1 MGERKR
7 VTPSDATSGAGHDCH
22 TSFVDSNHARSLPFS
37 DLRTPTTVADKPAT
51 VVTMEL
57 STGAVRVLGCLVEKQ
72 MTTPDVYPMS
82 LNGIVTAANQ
92 STNRDPVLHL
102 SESEVHR
109 ALDELRTEHRLV
121 RMIHAGAGSRV
132 DKYRHA
138 LDERLTLSSPEQ
150 AVLAMLALRGPQ
162 TVAEV
167 KVRTERMVDMDVD
180 HVERVVD
187 RLADPSRQADPD
199 EMRARSGDGM
209 MRPSN
214 TLAAE
219 IPDGFARPWDGP
231 LVVRLPRL
239 PGQKEPRVM
248 HLLGGPIDVDAL
260 ATGNVRV
267 GAANESGRSAT
278 SDRLVALESA
288 VARLEAELATLSGR
302 FESFRQQF

>member
-7 VTPSDATSGAGHDCH
+7 VTPSDATSGTGHDCH
-22 TSFVDSNHARSLPFS
+22 TSFVDSSHVSQSFVP
-37 DLRTPTTVADKPAT
+37 DPCTPTSRTTGPAT
-51 VVTMEL
+51 VVDMEL
-57 STGAVRVLGCLVEKQ
+57 SAGAVRVLGCLVEKQ

-102 SESEVHR
+102 SENEVQI

-138 LDERLTLSSPEQ
+138 LDERLTLTSPEQ
-150 AVLAMLALRGPQ
+150 TVLAMLALRGPQ

-167 KVRTERMVDMDVD
+167 KARTERMVDMELE
-180 HVERVVD
+180 HVERVVE
-187 RLADPSRQADPD
+187 RLADPARQADPD
-199 EMRARSGDGM
+199 EMRVRSGDGM

-214 TLAAE
+214 SLAAE

-231 LVVRLPRL
+231 LVIRLPRL

-248 HLLGGPIDVDAL
+248 HLLGGPVDIDAL
-260 ATGNVRV
+260 SAGTVRV
-267 GAANESGRSAT
+267 GTGTDSGRSAA

-288 VARLEAELATLSGR
+288 VARLEAELAALSEQ

>member
-1 MGERKR
+1 MA
-7 VTPSDATSGAGHDCH
+7 PSDAPTRPRHNCH
-22 TSFVDSNHARSLPFS
+22 ASFVDSHHASQSFVP
-37 DLRTPTTVADKPAT
+37 DPRTPTAGANRPAT
-51 VVTMEL
+51 VVHMEL
-57 STGAVRVLGCLVEKQ
+57 SAGAVRVLGCLVEKQ

-92 STNRDPVLHL
+92 STNREPVLHL
-102 SESEVHR
+102 SETDVQA
-109 ALDELRTEHRLV
+109 ALDELRTDQRLV

-132 DKYRHA
+132 NKYRHA
-138 LDERLTLSSPEQ
+138 LDERLLLTPPEQ
-150 AVLAMLALRGPQ
+150 SVVAMLALRGPQ

-167 KVRTERMVDMDVD
+167 KARTERMVDMTME

-187 RLADPSRQADPD
+187 RLADPTRQADPE

-214 TLAAE
+214 ALAAE

-260 ATGNVRV
+260 AAGNVRLSPANDSGR
-267 GAANESGRSAT
+267 GAAA
-278 SDRLVALESA
+278 DRLAALEST
-288 VARLEAELATLSGR
+288 VGRLEAELSALSER

>member
-1 MGERKR
+1 
-7 VTPSDATSGAGHDCH
+7 
-22 TSFVDSNHARSLPFS
+22 
-37 DLRTPTTVADKPAT
+37 
-51 VVTMEL
+51 MEL
-57 STGAVRVLGCLVEKQ
+57 SGGAVRVLGCLVEKQ

-82 LNGIVTAANQ
+82 INGIVTAANQ
-92 STNRDPVLHL
+92 STSRDPVLHL
-102 SESEVHR
+102 SEREVQA

-138 LDERLTLSSPEQ
+138 LDERLMLSSPEQ

-167 KVRTERMVDMDVD
+167 KVRTERMVDMELE

-187 RLADPSRQADPD
+187 RLGDPARQADPD

-214 TLAAE
+214 PLAAE
-219 IPDGFARPWDGP
+219 IPDGFARPWEGP
-231 LVVRLPRL
+231 LVIRLPRQ

-248 HLLGGPIDVDAL
+248 HLLGGPIDVDAI
-260 ATGNVRV
+260 AAGNVRV
-267 GAANESGRSAT
+267 GAGSESGRSAT
-278 SDRLVALESA
+278 TDRVVALEA
-288 VARLEAELATLSGR
+288 TVARLEADLATLSER
-302 FESFRQQF
+302 FESFRGQF

>member
-1 MGERKR
+1 MR
-7 VTPSDATSGAGHDCH
+7 
-22 TSFVDSNHARSLPFS
+22 RSLPFS
-37 DLRTPTTVADKPAT
+37 NPRTPTTGDDRTAT
-51 VVTMEL
+51 VVSMEL
-57 STGAVRVLGCLVEKQ
+57 SAGAVRVLGCLVEKQ

-82 LNGIVTAANQ
+82 LNGILTAANQ

-102 SESEVHR
+102 SEREVHA

-138 LDERLTLSSPEQ
+138 LDERLTLTFPEQ

-162 TVAEV
+162 TGAEV
-167 KVRTERMVDMDVD
+167 KARTERMVDMDIE

-187 RLADPSRQADPD
+187 RLGDPARQADPD

-209 MRPSN
+209 MRASN

-248 HLLGGPIDVDAL
+248 HLLAGPIDVDAL
-260 ATGNVRV
+260 AAGNVRV
-267 GAANESGRSAT
+267 STGNESGRSGT
-278 SDRLVALESA
+278 SDRLVTLESA
-288 VARLEAELATLSGR
+288 VARLEAELATLTER
-302 FESFRQQF
+302 FDSFRQQF

>member
-1 MGERKR
+1 M
-7 VTPSDATSGAGHDCH
+7 
-22 TSFVDSNHARSLPFS
+22 
-37 DLRTPTTVADKPAT
+37 
-51 VVTMEL
+51 
-57 STGAVRVLGCLVEKQ
+57 LGCLVEKQ

-92 STNRDPVLHL
+92 STNRDPVMHL
-102 SESEVHR
+102 SESEVHT

-138 LDERLTLSSPEQ
+138 LDERLLLTSPEQ
-150 AVLAMLALRGPQ
+150 AVLAMLVLRGPQ

-167 KVRTERMVDMDVD
+167 KARTERMIEMDIE

-187 RLADPSRQADPD
+187 RLGDPERQADPD

-209 MRPSN
+209 MRPSS

-231 LVVRLPRL
+231 LIIRLPRL

-248 HLLGGPIDVDAL
+248 HLLGGPIDVGAL
-260 ATGNVRV
+260 GASNVRV
-267 GAANESGRSAT
+267 GAPNESGRLAVSERVAT
-278 SDRLVALESA
+278 LESA
-288 VARLEAELATLSGR
+288 VGRLEAELSALTER

>member
-1 MGERKR
+1 
-7 VTPSDATSGAGHDCH
+7 
-22 TSFVDSNHARSLPFS
+22 
-37 DLRTPTTVADKPAT
+37 
-51 VVTMEL
+51 MEL
-57 STGAVRVLGCLVEKQ
+57 STGAVRVLGCLVEKH

-92 STNRDPVLHL
+92 STNREPVMHL
-102 SESEVHR
+102 SEGEVHT

-138 LDERLTLSSPEQ
+138 LDERLMLTAPEQ

-162 TVAEV
+162 TVAEL
-167 KVRTERMVDMDVD
+167 KARTERMVDMDID

-187 RLADPSRQADPD
+187 RLGDPARQADPD
-199 EMRARSGDGM
+199 EMRARTGDGM

-214 TLAAE
+214 SLAAD
-219 IPDGFARPWDGP
+219 IPDGFARPWEGP

-248 HLLGGPIDVDAL
+248 HLLGGPIDVEAL
-260 ATGNVRV
+260 AAGNGRV
-267 GAANESGRSAT
+267 GAVSETGRSAT
-278 SDRLVALESA
+278 SDRVAALEAA
-288 VARLEAELATLSGR
+288 VARLEAELAALTER
-302 FESFRQQF
+302 FESFQQQF